1 MSIMNDIQHLGI
13 IMDGN
18 RRWAKS
24 HGIPSL
30 LGHQE
35 GYENLKKIIPAV
47 FDRGI
52 HVLTLFAFSTENWK
66 RGQDEV
72 DHLLK
77 LFSHAID
84 EEFANLTKKGVQ
96 VRFIGDIEAF
106 PPTLRNAMKTC
117 MEESKNNIKNILN
130 IAVNYGGRSEI
141 IHAIKTILR
150 SSSTPD
156 MVTEEMISHSI
167 YTPDLPDPDLII
179 RTSGERRLSGFL
191 MWQSAY
197 SELYF
202 TDTYWPEFTEADL
215 DDALSDYAVRMR
227 RFGL

>member
-1 MSIMNDIQHLGI
+1 MNDIQHLGI

-96 VRFIGDIEAF
+96 VRFIGDIELF
-106 PPTLRNAMKTC
+106 PKSLRNAMASC
-117 MEESKNNIKNILN
+117 MEQSRNNDKNILT

-141 IHAIKTILR
+141 VNAVRALVR
-150 SSSTPD
+150 ASTSPD
-156 MVTEEMISHSI
+156 DVTEDSIS
-167 YTPDLPDPDLII
+167 D
-179 RTSGERRLSGFL
+179 
-191 MWQSAY
+191 
-197 SELYF
+197 F
-202 TDTYWPEFTEADL
+202 TDP
-215 DDALSDYAVRMR
+215 S
-227 RFGL
+227 